1 MLSKLLAM
9 KNWLRKTFSLTP
21 VPPELASGQAG
32 TSTGSVRTEEQS
44 DAERFLKRLEWTT
57 IRKLDGMLQGDY
69 RTLFRGAGLD
79 FADLREYQS
88 HDDVRHIDWNVTARI
103 GVPHVRVFTEDR
115 EMAAWFVLDLSASVD
130 FGSSERRKRDVANEL
145 TTVLARV
152 LTGHGNRVG
161 ALLYG
166 GAGNLSGIDKLIPS
180 GGGRRHVL
188 HLAHELLSHRA
199 ASNGGPTDLRS
210 LLDTAAH
217 VIKRR
222 STVFVISD
230 FFSTPGW
237 SVPLQQLARR
247 HDVTAIRLHDPLEM
261 KLPDM
266 GLISLRDPE
275 TGETQVVD
283 CDAKFLR
290 RFEELA
296 TLQETTLRT
305 ELAHSGVDTLEIS
318 TQDDLADALIRFCAL
333 RRRKSRHRASQTPTS
348 LAQAA

>member
-1 MLSKLLAM
+1 M
-9 KNWLRKTFSLTP
+9 KNWLRKTFSFNASP
-21 VPPELASGQAG
+21 V
-32 TSTGSVRTEEQS
+32 EEQQVI
-44 DAERFLKRLEWTT
+44 DPALPTKAEGFLKRLEWTT
-57 IRKLDGMLQGDY
+57 VRRLDGILQGDY

-88 HDDVRHIDWNVTARI
+88 HDDVRHIDWNVTART
-103 GVPHVRVFTEDR
+103 GTPHVRVFTEDR

-130 FGSSERRKRDVANEL
+130 FGSGERRKRDVANEL
-145 TTVLARV
+145 TVVLGRV

-166 GAGNLSGIDKLIPS
+166 GAGNIARGASAKGAGGGIDKLIPS

-188 HLAHELLSHRA
+188 HLAHEMLNHRA
-199 ASNGGPTDLRS
+199 ASNGGQTDLRS
-210 LLDTAAH
+210 LLDAAAH

-237 SVPLQQLARR
+237 SAPLQQLARR
-247 HDVTAIRLHDPLEM
+247 HDVTAIRLLDPLEM

-290 RFEELA
+290 RFEQLASTQEA
-296 TLQETTLRT
+296 TLREQ
-305 ELAHSGVDTLEIS
+305 LASSGVDTLEIS

-333 RRRKSRHRASQTPTS
+333 RRRKSRTRASQNLHS

>member
-9 KNWLRKTFSLTP
+9 KNWLRKTFSFNTP
-21 VPPELASGQAG
+21 PV
-32 TSTGSVRTEEQS
+32 EEQAS
-44 DAERFLKRLEWTT
+44 TAAQPTKAESFLKRLEWTT
-57 IRKLDGMLQGDY
+57 IRRLDGILQGDY

-88 HDDVRHIDWNVTARI
+88 HDDVRHIDWNVTART
-103 GVPHVRVFTEDR
+103 GTPHVRVFTEDR
-115 EMAAWFVLDLSASVD
+115 EMAAWFVMDLSASVD
-130 FGSSERRKRDVANEL
+130 FGSGERRKRDVANEL

-166 GAGNLSGIDKLIPS
+166 GAGNLSGIDKLLPS

-188 HLAHELLSHRA
+188 HLAHELLNHRA
-199 ASNGGPTDLRS
+199 ASNSGPTDLS
-210 LLDTAAH
+210 TLLKAASQ
-217 VIKRR
+217 VIRRR

-230 FFSTPGW
+230 FLSTPGW
-237 SVPLQQLARR
+237 EKTLAQLSRR
-247 HDVTAIRLHDPLEM
+247 HDVTAVRLLDPLES

-290 RFEELA
+290 RFEALA
-296 TLQETTLRT
+296 IEQEVSLR
-305 ELAHSGVDTLEIS
+305 EQLASSGVDTLEIS
-318 TQDDLADALIRFCAL
+318 TQADVANELMGFCAM
-333 RRRKSRHRASQTPTS
+333 RRRKSRQVLSPHHK
-348 LAQAA
+348 AA

>member
-1 MLSKLLAM
+1 MWTVM
-9 KNWLRKTFSLTP
+9 KNWLRKTFSFNASP
-21 VPPELASGQAG
+21 V
-32 TSTGSVRTEEQS
+32 EEQQAT
-44 DAERFLKRLEWTT
+44 DPAQPTKAEGFLKRLEWTT
-57 IRKLDGMLQGDY
+57 VRRLDGILQGDY

-88 HDDVRHIDWNVTARI
+88 HDDVRHIDWNVTART
-103 GVPHVRVFTEDR
+103 GTPHVRVFTEDR
-115 EMAAWFVLDLSASVD
+115 EMAAWFVMDLSASVD
-130 FGSSERRKRDVANEL
+130 FGSDERRKRDVANEL
-145 TTVLARV
+145 ATVLSRV

-166 GAGNLSGIDKLIPS
+166 GAGNLSGIDKLLPS

-199 ASNGGPTDLRS
+199 ASNGGQTDLAT
-210 LLDTAAH
+210 LLKAASQ

-237 SVPLQQLARR
+237 SAPLQQLARR

-296 TLQETTLRT
+296 SKQEASLRGQ
-305 ELAHSGVDTLEIS
+305 LASSGVDTLEIS
-318 TQDDLADALIRFCAL
+318 TQDDLADVLIRFCAL
-333 RRRKSRHRASQTPTS
+333 RRRKSRHRTSQNLNS